1 MTCNQ
6 RYPTNIENCS
16 ALSTRLI
23 VYFTIESMK
32 LFERK
37 MFYLVNNINCIHQGD
52 VFLLVSVTYVTF
64 YTKLQIMP
72 LKIAY
77 KNEPC
82 S

>member
-1 MTCNQ
+1 
-6 RYPTNIENCS
+6 
-16 ALSTRLI
+16 
-23 VYFTIESMK
+23 
-32 LFERK
+32 

-52 VFLLVSVTYVTF
+52 VFLLGSVTYVTF

-82 S
+82 SQSIGRKNKYTIFSQRHVLGP